1 MKARRS
7 IVVGSLALA
16 AVIWASTVAAAFRAI
31 RRFESTPGV
40 AAIAPPSWPAQSK
53 IPRAEDAW
61 TLVML
66 VHPHCSCSRA
76 SISELQAVLEK
87 APHSVQ
93 PYVLVYRPHEFPAGW
108 ERTDVYDSATR
119 LSRAHVLIDRDGREA
134 ALFGGFTSGQT
145 FLYDGEGR
153 LRFEG
158 GITLLRG
165 HAGLNSGRADI
176 IHIAN
181 TQTGKGK
188 HPVFGCAISTKPT
201 AGNGARELRG
211 EIR

>member
-1 MKARRS
+1 MA
-7 IVVGSLALA
+7 AL
-16 AVIWASTVAAAFRAI
+16 VWAGTVAAAFQAI
-31 RRFESTPGV
+31 RRFESTPGL
-40 AAIAPPSWPAQSK
+40 AAIAPPSWPVRSAVR
-53 IPRAEDAW
+53 RAEGAW

-76 SISELQAVLEK
+76 SVKELEAVLEK
-87 APHSVQ
+87 APRSVQ
-93 PYVLVYRPHEFPAGW
+93 SYVLVYRPREFAAGW
-108 ERTDVYDSATR
+108 ERTDVYDAATR
-119 LSRAHVLIDRDGREA
+119 LRRAHVLIDEDGREA

-165 HAGLNSGRADI
+165 HAGLNSGRAGI
-176 IHIAN
+176 IRIAN
-181 TQTGKGK
+181 TQSGKGT
-188 HPVFGCAISTKPT
+188 HPVFGCAISSKP
-201 AGNGARELRG
+201 AKG

>member
-1 MKARRS
+1 MKQRWIIGTLS
-7 IVVGSLALA
+7 IAALVWA
-16 AVIWASTVAAAFRAI
+16 ATVAAAYQAMRH
-31 RRFESTPGV
+31 FESTPGY
-40 AAIAPPSWPAQSK
+40 AAIAPTSWPVRSGVR
-53 IPRAEDAW
+53 RAEGAW

-76 SISELQAVLEK
+76 SVAELEAVLEK
-87 APHSVQ
+87 APHSVRS
-93 PYVLVYRPHEFPAGW
+93 YVLVYRPREFPAGW

-119 LSRAHVLIDRDGREA
+119 LHRTHVLIDEDGREA

-158 GITLLRG
+158 GITMLRG
-165 HAGLNSGRADI
+165 HSGLNSGRAGI

-181 TQTGKGK
+181 TQSGKGT
-188 HPVFGCAISTKPT
+188 HPVFGCAISTKP
-201 AGNGARELRG
+201 AEG

>member
-1 MKARRS
+1 MKRRG
-7 IVVGSLALA
+7 IIFGALTIA
-16 AVIWASTVAAAFRAI
+16 AVVWAATVTAAFRAI
-31 RRFESTPGV
+31 RGFESTPGQ
-40 AAIAPPSWPAQSK
+40 AAIAPTSWPARSSVQ
-53 IPRAEDAW
+53 RASGAW

-76 SISELQAVLEK
+76 SIKELEAVLEQ

-93 PYVLVYRPHEFPAGW
+93 SYVLVYRPSEFPVGW
-108 ERTDVYDSATR
+108 EKSDVYDAATR
-119 LSRAHVLIDRDGREA
+119 LRRAHVLIDENGAEA

-165 HAGLNSGRADI
+165 HAGLNSGRAGI
-176 IHIAN
+176 IRIAN
-181 TQTGKGK
+181 TQSGQGT
-188 HPVFGCAISTKPT
+188 HPVFGCAISTKP
-201 AGNGARELRG
+201 AKG

>member
-7 IVVGSLALA
+7 IVVSTLALA
-16 AVIWASTVAAAFRAI
+16 AVIWASTVTAAFRAI
-31 RRFESTPGV
+31 RQFESTPGQ
-40 AAIAPPSWPAQSK
+40 AAIAPASWPTRSS
-53 IPRAEDAW
+53 IPHPDGAW

-76 SISELQAVLEK
+76 SISELEAVLEK
-87 APHSVQ
+87 APRSVR

-108 ERTDVYDSATR
+108 ERTDVYASATR
-119 LSRAHVLIDRDGREA
+119 LRRTHVLIDKDGAEA

-181 TQTGKGK
+181 TQSGKGK
-188 HPVFGCAISTKPT
+188 HPVFGCAISTRP
-201 AGNGARELRG
+201 ARG

>member
-7 IVVGSLALA
+7 IVVGTLALA

-31 RRFESTPGV
+31 RQFESTPGL
-40 AAIAPPSWPAQSK
+40 AAIAPPSWPTGSS
-53 IPRAEDAW
+53 IPRPDGAW
-61 TLVML
+61 TLIML

-76 SISELQAVLEK
+76 SITELEAVLEK
-87 APHSVQ
+87 APRSVR
-93 PYVLVYRPHEFPAGW
+93 PFVLVYRPHEFPEGW
-108 ERTDVYDSATR
+108 EQTDVYRSARR
-119 LSRAHVLIDRDGREA
+119 LRRTNVVLDEDGREA
-134 ALFGGFTSGQT
+134 KLFGGFTSGQT
-145 FLYDGEGR
+145 FLYDGDGR

-176 IHIAN
+176 IQIAN
-181 TQTGKGK
+181 TQSGKGK
-188 HPVFGCAISTKPT
+188 HPVFGCAISTKP
-201 AGNGARELRG
+201 ARG